1 MRALLKSCVLAGMA
15 LLGALPARAQ
25 TTIEFW
31 HAMPGSLGERVE
43 EAADRF
49 NKSQK
54 EYVVRAIFKGT
65 YDDVVNSMIA
75 AYRARQH
82 PAIVQVNERGFLTM
96 VLSGATMPAAELLA
110 SNGHKVDWS
119 NFIAPVATYFTRDGT
134 MMAMPFNSSTPIFW
148 YNVDHFKAAGF
159 DKPAATWPELV
170 DQLTAINK
178 KGVSKCAM
186 VFPGD
191 WEWSF
196 LENYSA
202 VEDIPFATK
211 KNGFE
216 GLGAEFVFNKT
227 KLVQHMERVKKLLDD
242 GVLQLAG
249 QGVNPGQLFTG
260 GQCSTIIQS
269 TAAHAAVEAGAKF
282 NWSATPLPTEK
293 DSPAK
298 NSTIGG
304 AALWTLKGHKDET
317 YKGVAAFYNFLAD
330 VNTQVWWHQATGYV
344 PVTRAAYD
352 AAKAQGAYK
361 ERPSREIAVA
371 QLVRGT
377 PSDNSRGFR
386 LGNSAQAN
394 IAIKEEIQAGLLGQ
408 KPMQKAMDD
417 AVSRGNEVLRQFEKV
432 NAGKY

>member
-1 MRALLKSCVLAGMA
+1 MRTFLKSCLLAAMA
-15 LLGALPARAQ
+15 LASTLPARAQ

-31 HAMPGSLGERVE
+31 HAMSGALGERVDE
-43 EAADRF
+43 IADKF
-49 NKSQK
+49 NKSQND
-54 EYVVRAIFKGT
+54 YVVRAVFKGT
-65 YDDVVNSMIA
+65 YDEVVNSMIA
-75 AYRARQH
+75 AYRAKQH

-96 VLSGATMPAAELLA
+96 VLSGVTVPAAELVSKA
-110 SNGHKVDWS
+110 GYKIDWP
-119 NFIAPVATYFTRDGT
+119 NFIAPVATYFTKDGV
-134 MMAMPFNSSTPIFW
+134 MMAMPFNSSSPIFW

-170 DQLTAINK
+170 DQLTAISQ

-186 VFPGD
+186 AFPGD

-211 KNGFE
+211 RNGFD

-227 KLVQHMERVKKLLDD
+227 KLVNHMERVKKLLDD

-249 QGVNPGQLFTG
+249 QGVNPGALFTG

-282 NWSATPLPTEK
+282 NWGATPLPTEK

-304 AALWTLKGHKDET
+304 AALWALKGHKDEV
-317 YKGVAAFYNFLAD
+317 YKGVAAFYNFIGD
-330 VNTQVWWHQATGYV
+330 VKTQVWWHQATGYV
-344 PVTRAAYD
+344 PVTQAAYE
-352 AAKAQGAYK
+352 AAKAQGIYK
-361 ERPSREIAVA
+361 ERPTREIAVM
-371 QLVRGT
+371 QLARGT

-417 AVSRGNEVLRQFEKV
+417 AVARGNEVLRQFEKV